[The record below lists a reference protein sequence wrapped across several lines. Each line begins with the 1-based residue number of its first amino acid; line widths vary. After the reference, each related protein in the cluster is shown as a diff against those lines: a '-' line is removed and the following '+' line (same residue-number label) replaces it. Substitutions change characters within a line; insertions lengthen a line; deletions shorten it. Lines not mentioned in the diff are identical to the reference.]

1 MQRLT
6 LKPERAG
13 NQLHLTVQPLSLEQK
28 PRAARP
34 VTGQTVSEEVLVQ
47 QNNCRQASAED

>member
-1 MQRLT
+1 MQRLR

-34 VTGQTVSEEVLVQ
+34 VTGQTVAEEVLVRK
-47 QNNCRQASAED
+47 NNYRQARAEE

>member
-47 QNNCRQASAED
+47 QNNCRQARAED